1 MALLE
6 DNFQNHNV
14 HQVVSQLREALK
26 EAENKASDYPAI
38 DYLDGLRQAISY
50 IDQRLELASPVL
62 TSAGRLSNLEKSAQ
76 ATLNEL
82 NQYNSNSNAG
92 HLTNAS
98 NQVDAALNQARLL
111 ISIDSPEGGVKASEA
126 VSFKELAENVIA
138 ELRQKNNELVEIAD
152 KVSGSLQ
159 VSENRVNELDGE
171 LDSLNE
177 KISTKLNEIDK
188 SLSEKESER
197 ENIFEENQENIK
209 SRYEEVESEFKETA
223 KQIVDELTSKKKEA
237 EKIVQLV
244 GNIGLTG
251 NYRGIAE
258 RERSSANLMRWI
270 ALGCFSAM
278 FFVIAVTLIFAARN
292 GFDPWLT
299 AFRFTAGLILIIPA
313 TYAARES
320 SRHRAIEERN
330 KRTEL
335 ELASID
341 AYLENLPDDA
351 KHKIKEALSNSFFGQ
366 SLDNNGDVN
375 AEPVSS
381 RSLIIL
387 LKDAISALG
396 RK

>member
-14 HQVVSQLREALK
+14 HQVVSQLREAVK
-26 EAENKASDYPAI
+26 KAEDKATNSPAI
-38 DYLDGLRQAISY
+38 DYLDGLRQAVSY
-50 IDQRLELASPVL
+50 IDQRLEVASPVL

-82 NQYNSNSNAG
+82 NQYNNNNNAG

-98 NQVDAALNQARLL
+98 NQADAALNQARLL

-138 ELRQKNNELVEIAD
+138 ELRQKNDELVEIAD
-152 KVSGSLQ
+152 KVSGTLQ
-159 VSENRVNELDGE
+159 VSENRINELDGE
-171 LDSLNE
+171 LDSLGEN
-177 KISTKLNEIDK
+177 ISNRFNEIDK

-197 ENIFEENQENIK
+197 KKIFEDNQESIK
-209 SRYEEVESEFKETA
+209 SRYEEVESELKDRA

-270 ALGCFSAM
+270 ALGCFAAM
-278 FFVIAVTLIFAARN
+278 FAVIALTLVIAAKN
-292 GFDPWLT
+292 GFDPGLT

-341 AYLENLPDDA
+341 TYLENLPDDA

-366 SLDNNGDVN
+366 SFDNNGEAN
-375 AEPVSS
+375 AESVSS
-381 RSLIIL
+381 KSLIAL